1 MLAEF
6 CGTPYNTLMLREIS
20 SNSISLFTGRVL
32 LMEGF
37 AQFVLQGH
45 LKGGTLHSL
54 KQGKRE

>member
-32 LMEGF
+32 LKGE
-37 AQFVLQGH
+37 FVLSVLLIGAV
-45 LKGGTLHSL
+45 KGG
-54 KQGKRE
+54 